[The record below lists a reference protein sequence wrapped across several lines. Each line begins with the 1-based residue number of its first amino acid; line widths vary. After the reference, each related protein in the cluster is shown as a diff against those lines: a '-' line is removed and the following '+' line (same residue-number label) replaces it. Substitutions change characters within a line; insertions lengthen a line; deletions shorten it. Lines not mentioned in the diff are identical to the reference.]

1 MEKSHQ
7 EVKVGLFVI
16 TGLVLLAVLLLQFS
30 KGTSI
35 FRGTYELHL
44 HATNVGG
51 LKQRASVLL
60 AGVQVGSV
68 SDIQLAP
75 DGKSV
80 TIFLRIYKDYKIYH
94 DARFVIQ
101 QSGFLGDQYVAVI
114 PTANQPPVWT
124 NGADVDCEAPFNLQ
138 EVARSASGFIQRI
151 DETAKKL
158 DAAVTDVR
166 RLVLNEETL
175 TNFSAAIG
183 NLRTFSEQATGT
195 VASINMLVATNG
207 AQIDLAVSN
216 VVYFSQDLIHL
227 SDDAHGIIS
236 SNGTEI
242 SAAIRNVE
250 TSTEVLTNVMHDL
263 QSGKGLAGTV
273 LQNEELST
281 NVQIIADNLVITTS
295 NLNRLGLWHFLWH
308 QELPPTNTP
317 PTNMPPP
324 KAGRQP

>member
-1 MEKSHQ
+1 
-7 EVKVGLFVI
+7 
-16 TGLVLLAVLLLQFS
+16 
-30 KGTSI
+30 
-35 FRGTYELHL
+35 
-44 HATNVGG
+44 
-51 LKQRASVLL
+51 
-60 AGVQVGSV
+60 
-68 SDIQLAP
+68 
-75 DGKSV
+75 
-80 TIFLRIYKDYKIYH
+80 
-94 DARFVIQ
+94 
-101 QSGFLGDQYVAVI
+101 
-114 PTANQPPVWT
+114 
-124 NGADVDCEAPFNLQ
+124 
-138 EVARSASGFIQRI
+138 
-151 DETAKKL
+151 
-158 DAAVTDVR
+158 
-166 RLVLNEETL
+166 
-175 TNFSAAIG
+175 
-183 NLRTFSEQATGT
+183 
-195 VASINMLVATNG
+195 MLVATNG